1 MYISHIL
8 ERWRK
13 AKPDNNNITSSSTS
27 TSTSPFDPYYV
38 EGVALF
44 TVGSIGVFINGAA
57 IFLLGRQKPRRTFHV
72 LLLTLA
78 VFDLL
83 HVSLSIFTFA
93 LPQLWPLYRNQAL
106 IFAIP
111 YLIPL
116 AQITLSSSS
125 FSTVALTVERYI
137 SVCWP
142 YLLYR

>member
-1 MYISHIL
+1 MDENELAMTI
-8 ERWRK
+8 
-13 AKPDNNNITSSSTS
+13 NNNNNTSATTTTTTTATTS
-27 TSTSPFDPYYV
+27 AFDPYYV

-44 TVGSIGVFINGAA
+44 SVGSIGLFINGAA